1 VNDGTVR
8 LAQAGDRDG
17 LNALMSAAWPR
28 AFRLA
33 YGVLGNR
40 ESAEDVAQDALLT
53 VHRTLRGLRD
63 VQSFDAWL
71 SSIVVRAAV
80 RAAKSAKRQRHEA
93 LEDFAALLDGS
104 GSINERLDLA
114 NAMRRCTPLER
125 AVLQLAALGYTSA
138 EIGKMVAKPPGTVR
152 YHLSVARS
160 RLRDAVDTRD
170 EPEPVLPPGIM
181 LHHA

>member
-40 ESAEDVAQDALLT
+40 EAAEDVAQDALVT

-63 VQSFDAWL
+63 AQSFDAWL

-80 RAAKSAKRQRHEA
+80 RAAKSAKRRRHES
-93 LEDFAALLDGS
+93 LDDFAALADAS
-104 GSINERLDLA
+104 ASINERLDLA

-125 AVLQLAALGYTSA
+125 AVLHLAALGYTSA
-138 EIGKMVAKPPGTVR
+138 ETGAMLAKPAGTIR
-152 YHLSVARS
+152 YHLSLARS
-160 RLRDAVDTRD
+160 RLRAAIDTRD
-170 EPEPVLPPGIM
+170 EPEPALAARII